1 MESETIFDW
10 NKCALCQEDKDEPL
24 QCPANSKR
32 SDVGS
37 GYKTLAANLQQFKEL
52 DSGILTTLF
61 EVIDGEDIEK
71 CFINNQARWHKNCSL
86 QFNSTKLARARKHKI
101 GSTQSAAAKRTR
113 SSFEGSLDVKLT
125 CFFCDEPKNK
135 EPLHSI
141 TTLSL
146 DKRIRHFADIL
157 QDESLLLKLSCKG
170 DLVAREA

>member
-101 GSTQSAAAKRTR
+101 GSTQSPAAKRTR
-113 SSFEGSLDVKLT
+113 SSFASFVMSQRIKNHCTVLQRYLSTKEFVILLISYRMKA
-125 CFFCDEPKNK
+125 FC
-135 EPLHSI
+135 
-141 TTLSL
+141 
-146 DKRIRHFADIL
+146 
-157 QDESLLLKLSCKG
+157 
-170 DLVAREA
+170 